1 MIYFKKIL
9 ILFLSLQSL
18 GSNLSMSYNIE
29 LIIFE
34 NKNVETKEVF
44 EKEFKIEVDEVLKF
58 REVDLFY
65 NKNSFNIKNKE
76 SFFTKLFADLNINR
90 DVLNKESVDKKIP
103 NPKEWFRK
111 KSNLTILKKYETSLI
126 NSNSYK
132 HLESL
137 SWKQN
142 IPSENFSKF
151 LEYENQ
157 NKKYGFLIKLYKGR
171 FLHVDLKAYLGTLPS
186 KKLFKSDYTETYI
199 DSFSYRQLNVEN
211 KNQDIKITLNE
222 KNDYAKLNIDDS
234 QTIYDKKSDVEVKI
248 YIDEKRR
255 VFNNDVHYFDHPRF
269 GVILHISE
277 DT

>member
-1 MIYFKKIL
+1 M
-9 ILFLSLQSL
+9 
-18 GSNLSMSYNIE
+18 
-29 LIIFE
+29 
-34 NKNVETKEVF
+34 
-44 EKEFKIEVDEVLKF
+44 
-58 REVDLFY
+58 
-65 NKNSFNIKNKE
+65 
-76 SFFTKLFADLNINR
+76 
-90 DVLNKESVDKKIP
+90 
-103 NPKEWFRK
+103 
-111 KSNLTILKKYETSLI
+111 
-126 NSNSYK
+126 
-132 HLESL
+132 
-137 SWKQN
+137 
-142 IPSENFSKF
+142 
-151 LEYENQ
+151 
-157 NKKYGFLIKLYKGR
+157 
-171 FLHVDLKAYLGTLPS
+171 DLKAYLGTLPN

>member
-44 EKEFKIEVDEVLKF
+44 EKEFKNEVDEVLKF

-65 NKNSFNIKNKE
+65 NKSSFNIKNKE
-76 SFFTKLFADLNINR
+76 SFFTKLFAELNINR

-111 KSNLTILKKYETSLI
+111 KSSLTILKKYETSLI
-126 NSNSYK
+126 NSNNYK

-171 FLHVDLKAYLGTLPS
+171 FLHVDLKAYLGKLPT

-211 KNQDIKITLNE
+211 KNQDIKITLNK

>member
-1 MIYFKKIL
+1 
-9 ILFLSLQSL
+9 
-18 GSNLSMSYNIE
+18 MSYNIE

-44 EKEFKIEVDEVLKF
+44 EKEFKNEVDEVLKF

-65 NKNSFNIKNKE
+65 NKSSFNIKNKE

-126 NSNSYK
+126 NSNNYK

-171 FLHVDLKAYLGTLPS
+171 FLHVDLKAYLGTLPN

-234 QTIYDKKSDVEVKI
+234 QAIYDKKSDVEVKI

>member
-1 MIYFKKIL
+1 
-9 ILFLSLQSL
+9 
-18 GSNLSMSYNIE
+18 MSYNIE

-44 EKEFKIEVDEVLKF
+44 EKEFKNEVDEVLKF

-65 NKNSFNIKNKE
+65 NKSSFNIKNKE

-90 DVLNKESVDKKIP
+90 DILNKESVDKKTS

-126 NSNSYK
+126 NSNNYK

-171 FLHVDLKAYLGTLPS
+171 FLHVDLKAYLGTLPN